1 MANGV
6 VAGLFLLGLIVIF
19 ALIVVFSTIRI
30 CSEWERKVVL
40 RLGRF
45 AGVRGPGI
53 FFLIPF
59 MEQTPF
65 TIDMRTVTN
74 SYTAE
79 QTLTRDNVPVNV
91 DIVVFWQVVE
101 PASAVLRVE
110 NYGAAVG
117 GAAQTALRDSIGRSD
132 LSQVL
137 SDRAGLDTAMTHA
150 LDAQTEPWG
159 IKVQSVQIRDI
170 QIPAVLQDAMSRVA
184 QAERERQ
191 ARLVLGES
199 EVQVAERFAH
209 AGDLYHDNP
218 MALHLRG
225 MNMLYEVMKAGGTNV
240 VIVPSGAVESM
251 SFGNLSG
258 VTALAQEATHL
269 PPAAPPPSGT
279 PQG

>member
-1 MANGV
+1 MQTAQQSPADQA
-6 VAGLFLLGLIVIF
+6 VAQLELEPLGDQVYALLR
-19 ALIVVFSTIRI
+19 ARI
-30 CSEWERKVVL
+30 ISGQLRPGQKLSDLRVSSEFNVSRTP
-40 RLGRF
+40 
-45 AGVRGPGI
+45 VR
-53 FFLIPF
+53 
-59 MEQTPF
+59 E
-65 TIDMRTVTN
+65 
-74 SYTAE
+74 A
-79 QTLTRDNVPVNV
+79 RDNVPVNV

-110 NYGAAVG
+110 NYAAAVG

-137 SDRAGLDTAMTHA
+137 SDRAGLDAAMTHA
-150 LDAQTEPWG
+150 LDSQTEPWG

-251 SFGNLSG
+251 SFGNISG
-258 VTALAQEATHL
+258 VTALAQEAANL
-269 PPAAPPPSGT
+269 PPAPPPGA

>member
-1 MANGV
+1 MSNGV

-19 ALIVVFSTIRI
+19 VLIVVFSTIRI

-59 MEQTPF
+59 IEQTPF

>member
-1 MANGV
+1 MGNGIA
-6 VAGLFLLGLIVIF
+6 AGLFLLGLIVIF
-19 ALIVVFSTIRI
+19 ILILIFSTIRI
-30 CSEWERKVVL
+30 CSEWQRKVVL

-53 FFLIPF
+53 FFLLPF
-59 MEQTPF
+59 IEQTPF

-110 NYGAAVG
+110 NYAAAVG

-137 SDRAGLDTAMTHA
+137 SDRAGLDAAMTHA

-251 SFGNLSG
+251 SFGNISG
-258 VTALAQEATHL
+258 VTALAQEAANL
-269 PPAAPPPSGT
+269 PPTPPPGA

>member
-1 MANGV
+1 MGNGIA
-6 VAGLFLLGLIVIF
+6 AGLFLLGLIVIF
-19 ALIVVFSTIRI
+19 ILILIFSTIRI
-30 CSEWERKVVL
+30 CSEWQRKVVL

-53 FFLIPF
+53 FFLLPF
-59 MEQTPF
+59 IEQTPF

-110 NYGAAVG
+110 NYAAAVG
-117 GAAQTALRDSIGRSD
+117 GAAQTALRDSIGRND

-137 SDRAGLDTAMTHA
+137 SDRAGLDAAMTHA

-251 SFGNLSG
+251 SFGNISG
-258 VTALAQEATHL
+258 VTALAQEAANL
-269 PPAAPPPSGT
+269 PPTPPPGA

>member
-1 MANGV
+1 MGNGIA
-6 VAGLFLLGLIVIF
+6 AGLFLLGLIVIF
-19 ALIVVFSTIRI
+19 ILILIFSTIRI
-30 CSEWERKVVL
+30 CSEWQRKVVL

-53 FFLIPF
+53 FFLLPF
-59 MEQTPF
+59 IEQTPF

-110 NYGAAVG
+110 NYAAAVG

-137 SDRAGLDTAMTHA
+137 SDRAGLDAAMTHA

-170 QIPAVLQDAMSRVA
+170 QIPAVLPEAMRRVA
-184 QAERERQ
+184 QSERERQ
-191 ARLVLGES
+191 SRLVLGES

-251 SFGNLSG
+251 SFGNISG
-258 VTALAQEATHL
+258 VTALAQEAANL
-269 PPAAPPPSGT
+269 PPTPPPGA